1 MKTKE
6 NWRKQPAVNIITLG
20 CSKNLYDSETL
31 AGQLEKQGREVSHEG
46 HGNIVVV
53 NTCGFIGDAKEQ
65 SVNAILEQVER
76 KRRGEIDRLYV
87 SGCLSQRYMDELRV
101 ELPEVDGFYG
111 VNDMKAILAVLG
123 ADYKKEL
130 AGERLLSTPQHYAYL
145 KISEG
150 CDRACSYCAIPLIRG
165 KHISRPV
172 EELIEE
178 ARILASKGVKELIL
192 IAQDLTY
199 YGMDLYGR
207 RRLSDLVRGIAEVD
221 GIEWI
226 RLHYAYPNGFPEDV
240 LEVMASEPKVCKYLD
255 IPLQHISDRILK
267 SMKRGSTK
275 EQINAL
281 LDKIREKVPGVALRT
296 TLIVGYPGETPE
308 EFEELK
314 AWVREQRFDRMGC
327 FAYSE
332 EEGTS
337 AAQLEDDVP
346 DEEKQRRVEELMEV
360 QREISLQKNEEKVGK
375 TLRVLIDTEQPDVY
389 IGRTEYD
396 SPEVDND
403 VFIDREKYNV
413 PTGGFVKVEVTS
425 AGVYDLFGIPVP

>member
-6 NWRKQPAVNIITLG
+6 NGRKQPVVNIITLG

-87 SGCLSQRYMDELRV
+87 SGCLSQRYMDELRG

-172 EELIEE
+172 EELTEE

-403 VFIDREKYNV
+403 VFIDREKYRV

>member
-6 NWRKQPAVNIITLG
+6 NGRKQPAVNIITLG

-87 SGCLSQRYMDELRV
+87 SGCLSQRYMDELRG

-403 VFIDREKYNV
+403 VFIDREKYRV

>member
-130 AGERLLSTPQHYAYL
+130 AGERLLSTPRHYAYL

-267 SMKRGSTK
+267 SMKRSSTK

-403 VFIDREKYNV
+403 VFIDREKYRV

>member
-1 MKTKE
+1 MH
-6 NWRKQPAVNIITLG
+6 VNIITLG

-87 SGCLSQRYMDELRV
+87 SGCLSQRYMDELRG

-207 RRLSDLVRGIAEVD
+207 RRLADLMRGIAEVD

-403 VFIDREKYNV
+403 VFIDREKYRV

>member
-267 SMKRGSTK
+267 SMKRGPTK

-403 VFIDREKYNV
+403 VFIDREKYRV

>member
-6 NWRKQPAVNIITLG
+6 NGRKQPAVNIITLG

-87 SGCLSQRYMDELRV
+87 SGCLSQRYMDELRG

-207 RRLSDLVRGIAEVD
+207 RRLADLMRGIAEVD

-226 RLHYAYPNGFPEDV
+226 RLHSAYPNGFPEDV

-403 VFIDREKYNV
+403 VFIDREKYRV

>member
-6 NWRKQPAVNIITLG
+6 NGRKQPAVNIITLG

-87 SGCLSQRYMDELRV
+87 SGCLSQRYMDELRG

-130 AGERLLSTPQHYAYL
+130 AGERLLSTPRHYAYL

-207 RRLSDLVRGIAEVD
+207 RRLADLVRGIAEVD

-346 DEEKQRRVEELMEV
+346 DEEKQHRVEELMEV

-403 VFIDREKYNV
+403 VFIDREKYRV

>member
-6 NWRKQPAVNIITLG
+6 NGRKQPAVNIITLG

-87 SGCLSQRYMDELRV
+87 SGCLSQRYMDELRG

-130 AGERLLSTPQHYAYL
+130 AGERLLSTPRHYAYL

-165 KHISRPV
+165 KHISRHV

-207 RRLSDLVRGIAEVD
+207 RRLADLVRGIAEVD

-314 AWVREQRFDRMGC
+314 AWVQEQRFDRMGC

-403 VFIDREKYNV
+403 VFIDREKYRV

>member
-6 NWRKQPAVNIITLG
+6 NGRKQPAVNIITLG

-87 SGCLSQRYMDELRV
+87 SGCLSQRYMDELRG

-130 AGERLLSTPQHYAYL
+130 AGERLLSTPRHYAYL

-314 AWVREQRFDRMGC
+314 AWVQEQRFDRMGC

-346 DEEKQRRVEELMEV
+346 DEEKQRRIEELMEV

-403 VFIDREKYNV
+403 VFIDREKYRV

>member
-130 AGERLLSTPQHYAYL
+130 AGERLLSTPRHYAYL

-403 VFIDREKYNV
+403 VFIDREKYRV